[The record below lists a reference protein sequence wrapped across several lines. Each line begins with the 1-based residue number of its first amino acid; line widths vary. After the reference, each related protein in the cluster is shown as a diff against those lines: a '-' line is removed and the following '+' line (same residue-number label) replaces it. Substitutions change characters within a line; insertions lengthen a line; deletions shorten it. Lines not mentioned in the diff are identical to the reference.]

1 MLAFLNDFPA
11 VNHHDAVH
19 LHNSGKA
26 VRDHDGSAMLH
37 ELFHRDLDIH
47 FAFAVQGRGRFVQN
61 QDGRVPQK
69 RPRDCHALALS
80 SRELDAALADKRVV
94 PLPERFNE
102 LVRVCKFCR
111 FDDGGI
117 ACLRL
122 RIADILHQAP
132 VEQDRV
138 LRHERK
144 RRPQRILRHFGNILP
159 VNQDSSALNVVDAAY
174 GSPAIFEAIAKLKM
188 LTADIRAEHRT
199 SPEPLFKAARDG
211 GETAL
216 RAYDSI
222 RGNVGLLKGLLADNR
237 AALAAFESAARALAP
252 PVATASG
259 AVVAAGPFTPRALP
273 AVQFTSEAEIDVVA
287 EADLRNWRDAL
298 TRAEA
303 AVQAREPLIGRD
315 TVTNEPRPLEAL
327 RDVLSEMRRRWSG
340 AAVPSAILTPA
351 LQLKL
356 DRIRKR
362 VTAGAMTAEKA
373 LTIGYIGGVQE
384 ALALLKSAG
393 FRLVVV
399 TNQPDVARGAQTREG
414 VEAIHS
420 LLQRTL
426 PLDDVKVCYHDDAD
440 GCSCRKPAPGMILEV
455 AQEQDVDLARSYMVG
470 DRWKD
475 IEAGERAGTTTI
487 LIENEYPEKKPGSA
501 AARVGSLWEA
511 AKWILAREKGRT

>member
-1 MLAFLNDFPA
+1 MSFMGTMQF
-11 VNHHDAVH
+11 
-19 LHNSGKA
+19 
-26 VRDHDGSAMLH
+26 
-37 ELFHRDLDIH
+37 DI
-47 FAFAVQGRGRFVQN
+47 
-61 QDGRVPQK
+61 
-69 RPRDCHALALS
+69 
-80 SRELDAALADKRVV
+80 REASMS
-94 PLPERFNE
+94 
-102 LVRVCKFCR
+102 
-111 FDDGGI
+111 
-117 ACLRL
+117 
-122 RIADILHQAP
+122 QA
-132 VEQDRV
+132 
-138 LRHERK
+138 
-144 RRPQRILRHFGNILP
+144 RRWR
-159 VNQDSSALNVVDAAY
+159 SALDVVDAAY
-174 GSPAIFEAIAKLKM
+174 GSPAIFEAIAKLKA

-384 ALALLKSAG
+384 ALAAN
-393 FRLVVV
+393 RAV
-399 TNQPDVARGAQTREG
+399 
-414 VEAIHS
+414 
-420 LLQRTL
+420 
-426 PLDDVKVCYHDDAD
+426 
-440 GCSCRKPAPGMILEV
+440 LE
-455 AQEQDVDLARSYMVG
+455 
-470 DRWKD
+470 
-475 IEAGERAGTTTI
+475 
-487 LIENEYPEKKPGSA
+487 PSA
-501 AARVGSLWEA
+501 AATPPA
-511 AKWILAREKGRT
+511 APTAFTPAPPAPVRSAAWQAPVAKPSPFVVAPPPVISTPSRWPYALAAGLLGLAALIRLLRRRTAS